1 MNPNLSTAEC
11 VALLELLE
19 RGMVHIRLS
28 AGEGD
33 AIQAEAIAD
42 ALHNAPP
49 LLREGQRWGWTVR
62 QFRELFL
69 APLVERYTDLHSIE
83 QPLDVARRR
92 LTAHQ

>member
-11 VALLELLE
+11 VALLEILE

-33 AIQAEAIAD
+33 AIRAEAIAD
-42 ALHNAPP
+42 ALHNVPR
-49 LLREGQRWGWTVR
+49 LLREGQKWGWTVR

-69 APLVERYTDLHSIE
+69 APLVERYPDLRGLE
-83 QPLDVARRR
+83 QPLDE
-92 LTAHQ
+92 LPLGSTSK